1 MPPDENDLYWMERA
15 LAQAERS
22 VGLASPNP
30 AVGCVLVQADQLV
43 GEGFHEYDRRDHAE
57 IVALRQAGDQARGAT
72 AYVTLEPCTHQGRTG
87 PCADALLAA
96 GVSRVVIATLDPNPV
111 VQGNGV
117 ARLKAAGV
125 AVQTGVL
132 ERPAR
137 RLNDSF
143 ARFIT
148 KAVPFVTMKVAS
160 SLDGR
165 IAPAHREPGAVSWI
179 TGDAARAEV
188 HRMRHAVDG
197 VMTGIGTILAD
208 DPLLTDRS
216 QQPRRRPLLRIV
228 LDSTLRTPLDSQLVR
243 TAQQD
248 VLIFFSQAPV
258 ATQHALVERG
268 VRLQQ
273 ISRQSSTGH
282 LPLPE
287 VLLLLGRMQITS
299 LLLEAG
305 VQLNTT
311 ALNEDLVDRLTVF
324 YAPRFLGNQAVPM
337 MGPLNNLTALRDY
350 ELRRFGADFA
360 LEACLH
366 DPWSSLTVQ
375 PGNHPFDE

>member
-1 MPPDENDLYWMERA
+1 MPPDQNDLHWMERA
-15 LAQAERS
+15 LARAEQS

-30 AVGCVLVQADQLV
+30 AVGCVLVQADRLV

-111 VQGNGV
+111 VHGHGV
-117 ARLKAAGV
+117 ARLQAAGV
-125 AVQTGVL
+125 TVLAGVL

-148 KAVPFVTMKVAS
+148 KSVPFVTMKVAS

-165 IAPAHREPGAVSWI
+165 IAPAGRKPGAVSWI

-197 VMTGIGTILAD
+197 VMTGVGTVLAD

-228 LDSTLRTPLDSQLVR
+228 LDSALRTPLDSQLVR

-258 ATQHALVERG
+258 ATQQALVERG

-273 ISRQSSTGH
+273 IPRQGSAGH

-305 VQLNTT
+305 SQLNAA
-311 ALNEDLVDRLTVF
+311 ALNEDLVDKLKVF
-324 YAPRFLGNQAVPM
+324 YAPQFLGDKAVPM
-337 MGPLNNLTALRDY
+337 VGSLNNLAPLREY
-350 ELRRFGADFA
+350 ELKQFGEDFA
-360 LEACLH
+360 FEAWLH
-366 DPWSSLTVQ
+366 DPWSTI
-375 PGNHPFDE
+375 PGSR